1 MSQLATAYSPPAI
14 DRTTSLSGGKVSPS
28 WSEWDRHGLPMGMDF
43 DIAVLCPELPAAQAD
58 GVRLQRHLEVAID
71 EHGADRGVGSF
82 LGDASDLD
90 DLLDRRAL
98 VVLLAHLS
106 NLEVLP
112 QLPLPADLHSG
123 GPGLRRRLLRPL
135 EFVML
140 RAAARDARR
149 ATLLRLIAAGATE
162 TECARL
168 CTDQVSFRDDGQIWV
183 RVRGGRGRAV
193 RLLVLSPGSDDA
205 IRHLLD
211 ISDDGYLIPLD
222 AIGTG
227 TERVETI
234 NKTLRRLLAS
244 TGLGADP
251 SATVASIRNTG
262 LRAVHDTFGLETAAA
277 VAGTD
282 NLQVLRQEL
291 GLTQR
296 KRSRRQ
302 TR

>member
-1 MSQLATAYSPPAI
+1 MSQLAATYTPPTI
-14 DRTTSLSGGKVSPS
+14 DRTTSLSDGKVSPS
-28 WSEWDRHGLPMGMDF
+28 WSAWDRHGLPMGIDF
-43 DIAVLCPELPAAQAD
+43 DIAALCPELPAAQAD
-58 GVRLQRHLEVAID
+58 GVRLQRHLEVAINA
-71 EHGADRGVGSF
+71 HGADRGVGSF
-82 LGDASDLD
+82 LGNASDHD

-112 QLPLPADLHSG
+112 QLPLPEDLHG
-123 GPGLRRRLLRPL
+123 RGPGLRRLLRPL

-168 CTDQVSFRDDGQIWV
+168 CTDQVSFRDDGQIGV
-183 RVRGGRGRAV
+183 RVGGGRGRAV
-193 RLLVLSPGSDDA
+193 RIVVLSPGSDDA

-291 GLTQR
+291 GLTKR
-296 KRSRRQ
+296 KPSRRQ